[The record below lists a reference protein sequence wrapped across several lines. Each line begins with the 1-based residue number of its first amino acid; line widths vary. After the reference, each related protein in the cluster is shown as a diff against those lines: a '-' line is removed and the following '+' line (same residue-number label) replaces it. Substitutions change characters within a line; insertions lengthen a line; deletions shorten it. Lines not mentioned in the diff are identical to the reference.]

1 MDLVN
6 GYRPESQ
13 PIFIFAIQKHKVT
26 NMVAFRSPPA
36 KLHIIFHP
44 TKYFDDKTQKTHII
58 GVSPGILENSLC
70 LSIFYVVLKLD
81 KTFYNIPNVSFKH
94 PII

>member
-1 MDLVN
+1 MKSGFKAYLHLFAKRFLIVIKMIQNITN
-6 GYRPESQ
+6 GQ
-13 PIFIFAIQKHKVT
+13 NTLQNCTLFFIPPNISTTKHK
-26 NMVAFRSPPA
+26 N
-36 KLHIIFHP
+36 
-44 TKYFDDKTQKTHII
+44 THII

-81 KTFYNIPNVSFKH
+81 KTFYNIPNISFKH